1 MKQKPFLTLLV
12 SIIVIGGLIGGAFAG
27 GIAIGKNQAEETN
40 LLDMKS
46 QFSTRFGDTSD
57 KGIIKEGT
65 TQQNP
70 AFPGGMGGFIGKQGT
85 IGTVESIE
93 DNVVTVE
100 TMTGIIEVTV
110 AGDTTIQKMGEGSID
125 DITPGDTISV
135 TGESEEDG
143 SIEAVSIFITPLVNT
158 P

>member
-12 SIIVIGGLIGGAFAG
+12 SIIVLGGIVGGAFFG
-27 GIAIGKNQAEETN
+27 GIAIGKSQAEEAN
-40 LLDMKS
+40 LLDLKS
-46 QFSTRFGDTSD
+46 QFATRFGDTGD

-70 AFPGGMGGFIGKQGT
+70 LLPGELRGFMGKQGT
-85 IGTVESIE
+85 IGKVESIS

-100 TMTGIIEVTV
+100 TMTGVIEVTV
-110 AGDTTIQKMGEGSID
+110 TGDTSIQKMCEGSIEN
-125 DITPGDTISV
+125 ITPGDTITV
-135 TGESEEDG
+135 AGESEEDG
-143 SIEAVSIFITPLVNT
+143 SIEAVSILITPFIKT